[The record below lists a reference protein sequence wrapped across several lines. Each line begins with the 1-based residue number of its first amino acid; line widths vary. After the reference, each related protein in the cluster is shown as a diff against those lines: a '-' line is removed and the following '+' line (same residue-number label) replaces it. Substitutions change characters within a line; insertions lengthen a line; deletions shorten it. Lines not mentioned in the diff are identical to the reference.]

1 MVDREMSGSR
11 EGSRRDPVA
20 GDRRVPWTSPG
31 CSAARADGGRLGAG
45 SRRGITLLEL
55 VVALLIISL
64 AVAVAVP
71 AYLNLGRQDDLARAT
86 RRVETLFRLARDSA
100 IRSGLPVT
108 VVIDSVAGLVWM
120 DTPLR
125 IQLGSQDEPEPR
137 PSLFDRRPG
146 EFGASSGDAAATLAF
161 LGGERAMEEVKP
173 GEPLGLPPGV
183 RMELPRARARFTFQP
198 SGGAL
203 ADTLLLT
210 GAFGVRVVTID
221 PWTGDVRIR

>member
-1 MVDREMSGSR
+1 MAG
-11 EGSRRDPVA
+11 EGR
-20 GDRRVPWTSPG
+20 
-31 CSAARADGGRLGAG
+31 

-71 AYLNLGRQDDLARAT
+71 AYLNLGRQDDLTRAT
-86 RRVETLFRLARDSA
+86 QRVETLFRLARDSA
-100 IRSGLPVT
+100 IGSGLPVT
-108 VVIDSVAGLVWM
+108 VVIDSVAGLVWL

-125 IQLGSQDEPEPR
+125 IQLGSQAAPEAAA
-137 PSLFDRRPG
+137 SLFDRSPG
-146 EFGASSGDAAATLAF
+146 TFGSSGVDAAATLAL

-173 GEPLGLPPGV
+173 GEPLGLPAGV
-183 RMELPRARARFTFQP
+183 RMELPRARSRFTFQP

-210 GAFGVRVVTID
+210 GVFGVRVVTID

>member
-1 MVDREMSGSR
+1 MAGEERPGS
-11 EGSRRDPVA
+11 V
-20 GDRRVPWTSPG
+20 RVPRWDGTRTSWF
-31 CSAARADGGRLGAG
+31 G
-45 SRRGITLLEL
+45 SPWVCRRGITLLEL

-64 AVAVAVP
+64 AVGVAVP
-71 AYLNLGRQDDLARAT
+71 AYLDLGRQDDLARAT
-86 RRVETLFRLARDSA
+86 QRVETLFRLARDSA

-108 VVIDSVAGLVWM
+108 VVIDSVADLVWM

-125 IQLGSQDEPEPR
+125 IQLGSQAAPEEA
-137 PSLFDRRPG
+137 PSLFDRRGSAIGTMGVDPT
-146 EFGASSGDAAATLAF
+146 ATLAL
-161 LGGERAMEEVKP
+161 LGGKRAMEEVKP

-210 GAFGVRVVTID
+210 GVFGVRVVSID

>member
-1 MVDREMSGSR
+1 MAGEERPGRVRVRRWDGTRMSWFGSPR
-11 EGSRRDPVA
+11 SCRCGSPRSCRR
-20 GDRRVPWTSPG
+20 
-31 CSAARADGGRLGAG
+31 GRLRVC
-45 SRRGITLLEL
+45 RRGITLLEL

-64 AVAVAVP
+64 AVGVAVP
-71 AYLNLGRQDDLARAT
+71 AFLDLGRQDDLTRAT
-86 RRVETLFRLARDSA
+86 QRVETLFRLARDSA

-108 VVIDSVAGLVWM
+108 VVIDSVAELVWM

-125 IQLGSQDEPEPR
+125 IQLGSQAAPEEA
-137 PSLFDRRPG
+137 PSLFDRRG
-146 EFGASSGDAAATLAF
+146 SAFGAMGVDPTATLAL
-161 LGGERAMEEVKP
+161 LGGERAMEEVKA

-210 GAFGVRVVTID
+210 GVFGVRVVSID